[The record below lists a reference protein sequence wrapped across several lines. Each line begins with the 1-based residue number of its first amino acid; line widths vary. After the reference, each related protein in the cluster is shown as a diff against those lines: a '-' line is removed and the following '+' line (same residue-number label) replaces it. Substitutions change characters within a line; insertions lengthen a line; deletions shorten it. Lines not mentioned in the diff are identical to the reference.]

1 MEEKLVGRGPAA
13 GVLHHKYVGLG
24 TLIKNMNN
32 KICNQLVK
40 VPTANMVARM
50 VYLNLGKNYISNNLN
65 QIGKC
70 CIC

>member
-13 GVLHHKYVGLG
+13 GVSHHKYVG

-32 KICNQLVK
+32 KISNQLVK

-50 VYLNLGKNYISNNLN
+50 VYLNLGKNYVSNNLN